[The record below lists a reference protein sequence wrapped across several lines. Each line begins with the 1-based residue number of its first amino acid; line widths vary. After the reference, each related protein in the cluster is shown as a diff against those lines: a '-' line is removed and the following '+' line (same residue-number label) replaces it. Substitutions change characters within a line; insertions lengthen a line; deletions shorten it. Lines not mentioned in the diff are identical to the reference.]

1 MDNYMYLVPV
11 AAVVALLFAAYL
23 ANKVSKMD
31 AGTDR
36 MKEIA
41 DAIAEGA
48 RAFLGAESCYLR
60 CSTFR
65 TDRSRNSKLD

>member
-48 RAFLGAESCYLR
+48 RAFLGCYLR

>member
-31 AGTDR
+31 AGRCSCILRCRVQD
-36 MKEIA
+36 
-41 DAIAEGA
+41 
-48 RAFLGAESCYLR
+48 SCYLR

>member
-1 MDNYMYLVPV
+1 
-11 AAVVALLFAAYL
+11 
-23 ANKVSKMD
+23 MD

-48 RAFLGAESCYLR
+48 RAFLGADTRFLLSSL
-60 CSTFR
+60 
-65 TDRSRNSKLD
+65 